1 MKLLL
6 LKIKLKS
13 TDDRAWWPVKAPPG
27 AIDNQLRS
35 NNMSDYEEARIA
47 WMEDNNGSTIGF
59 AEAYGPKTKED
70 IIAERSGYDDDDEY
84 QNERW
89 D

>member
-1 MKLLL
+1 MTLLLLKMKLLL

-13 TDDRAWWPVKAPPG
+13 TDDRAWWPVKAPLG

-59 AEAYGPKTKED
+59 AEAYGPKSNCLR
-70 IIAERSGYDDDDEY
+70 ISCRPGS
-84 QNERW
+84 
-89 D
+89 